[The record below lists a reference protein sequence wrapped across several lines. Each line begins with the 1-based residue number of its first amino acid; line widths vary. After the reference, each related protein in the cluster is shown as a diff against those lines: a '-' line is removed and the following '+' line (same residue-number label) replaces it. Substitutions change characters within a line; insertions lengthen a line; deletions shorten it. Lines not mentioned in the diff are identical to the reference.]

1 MRLEHMALGSA
12 NLRSI
17 QLSYRHV
24 YPKCFVIAF
33 GNFDLIGFHI
43 AASALPINLGL
54 GTNQPTRTPNK
65 KYPITVPPDGS

>member
-1 MRLEHMALGSA
+1 ML
-12 NLRSI
+12 
-17 QLSYRHV
+17 
-24 YPKCFVIAF
+24 F